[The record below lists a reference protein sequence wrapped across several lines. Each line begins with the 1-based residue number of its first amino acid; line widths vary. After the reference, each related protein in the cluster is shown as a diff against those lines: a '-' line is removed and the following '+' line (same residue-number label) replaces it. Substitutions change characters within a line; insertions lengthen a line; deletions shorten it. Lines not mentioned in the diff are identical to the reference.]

1 MFILFIYNK
10 MVLFLDVGLKFFNCG
25 ELLIT
30 ESANVF
36 HYDIY
41 IF

>member
-1 MFILFIYNK
+1 MI
-10 MVLFLDVGLKFFNCG
+10 LFLDVGLKFFNCG

-36 HYDIY
+36 HYDLL
-41 IF
+41 FLKK